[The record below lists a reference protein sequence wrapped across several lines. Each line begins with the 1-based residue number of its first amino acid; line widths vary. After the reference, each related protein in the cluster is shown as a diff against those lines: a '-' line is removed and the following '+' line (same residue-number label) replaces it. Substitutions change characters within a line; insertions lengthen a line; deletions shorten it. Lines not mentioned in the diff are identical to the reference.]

1 MSEDHTRDD
10 TTDGAAPPEANGS
23 AAARAA
29 ANRTELAKL
38 RAHVAKLR
46 HWCRALLADPA
57 AVGVLADELAADL
70 RATPPA
76 MSEEEAMDLFLRFG
90 KGESVPPTHPAFA
103 ASAGIDLSTLAAE
116 RERLRQAFFTLYD
129 HLHPDDNL
137 TDEYFAEM
145 ISEGPLVPMEDVLAE
160 LEREYLCSG
169 ERGP

>member
-1 MSEDHTRDD
+1 MSEDRTRND
-10 TTDGAAPPEANGS
+10 TADGATAPPEVNGS
-23 AAARAA
+23 AASHTD

-38 RAHVAKLR
+38 RAHIAKLR

-57 AVGVLADELAADL
+57 SAGVLANDLAADL

-76 MSEEEAMDLFLRFG
+76 MSEDESLDLFSRLA
-90 KGESVPPTHPAFA
+90 KGEAVPTTHPAFA
-103 ASAGIDLSTLAAE
+103 ASAGVDLSTLAAE

-160 LEREYLCSG
+160 LEREFG
-169 ERGP
+169 GPR